1 MSAQVFRTRVAVL
14 WVAVAVAISYSVLV
28 FLLAPGALED
38 ALGGEMEGEPL
49 DAGMGLQLAMVAG
62 IPLVMAAVTL
72 LVRDRVNRY
81 LNLIA
86 GLLFG
91 LLAGFGMVSELLAGE
106 LNGHVLLVALGCSLA
121 FLVAA
126 LSLVDLRQRTSEV
139 RP

>member
-1 MSAQVFRTRVAVL
+1 
-14 WVAVAVAISYSVLV
+14 
-28 FLLAPGALED
+28 
-38 ALGGEMEGEPL
+38 
-49 DAGMGLQLAMVAG
+49 MVAG